1 MRLANTAETPLD
13 ESRTGGF
20 MSEVYRV
27 SELSTLSSNNKH
39 CYACASVL
47 DMRAELC
54 PHCGVRQP
62 MVPGMPHGQFAMA
75 PAMPM
80 ATTTKSK
87 TAAILFAFFLG
98 GIGIHKFYLGQ
109 VASGIVYLLFFWTF
123 IPAFIAFIEF
133 IVLLTMSE
141 DTFARRYPA

>member
-1 MRLANTAETPLD
+1 MN
-13 ESRTGGF
+13 
-20 MSEVYRV
+20 EVYRV
-27 SELSTLSSNNKH
+27 SEVSTLSPNKKH

-54 PHCGVRQP
+54 PRCGVRQP
-62 MVPGMPHGQFAMA
+62 VVPGMPHGQLAIASVPVMS
-75 PAMPM
+75 P
-80 ATTTKSK
+80 ATTSKSK